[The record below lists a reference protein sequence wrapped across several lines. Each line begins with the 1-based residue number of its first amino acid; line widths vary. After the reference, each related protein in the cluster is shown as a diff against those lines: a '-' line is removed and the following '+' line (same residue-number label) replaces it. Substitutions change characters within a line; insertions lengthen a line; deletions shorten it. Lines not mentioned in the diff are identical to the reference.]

1 MSTPPAAPLR
11 IALVGDHDP
20 HITAHRAIPLAL
32 RLAGE
37 ALGLEIA
44 FDWLASDRLPA
55 EPALERYDGFW
66 CVPGSPY
73 RDADAVLRLIAHAR
87 GRRRPFLGTCAGFQH
102 TILEFARNALGW
114 QAATHGEEH
123 PHSDQAVIAAL
134 PCALLEAR
142 EEVRL
147 LRGSRL
153 ALAYAADWIEAD
165 YHCRYAI
172 APRFAAELTG
182 GALRASAWSADG
194 AIRAVELE
202 QHPFF
207 VATLFQPERA
217 ALAGVLPPLPK
228 AFVEACRTQR
238 RDRPRRGPTPYYAV
252 IFSSHRSAVDDG
264 YAIEKKE
271 LPLVVGIL
279 ADLSGKPDT
288 PPAKL
293 VERRFVDIDRDNFNE
308 ILSSISPRATLQVD
322 NTISGDD
329 SKLNV
334 ELRFNHIEDFDPV
347 NLVKQVVPLRRL
359 FEARQ
364 RLRDLLTKLDGNDD
378 LDQLLQDVVANTE
391 GLQEI
396 KAARPEAEA
405 APAGDSEPPADQPA

>member
-1 MSTPPAAPLR
+1 MAESTQHKLDRVRPPR
-11 IALVGDHDP
+11 VQ
-20 HITAHRAIPLAL
+20 ITYDV
-32 RLAGE
+32 
-37 ALGLEIA
+37 EI
-44 FDWLASDRLPA
+44 
-55 EPALERYDGFW
+55 G
-66 CVPGSPY
+66 
-73 RDADAVLRLIAHAR
+73 
-87 GRRRPFLGTCAGFQH
+87 
-102 TILEFARNALGW
+102 N
-114 QAATHGEEH
+114 
-123 PHSDQAVIAAL
+123 
-134 PCALLEAR
+134 
-142 EEVRL
+142 
-147 LRGSRL
+147 
-153 ALAYAADWIEAD
+153 
-165 YHCRYAI
+165 
-172 APRFAAELTG
+172 
-182 GALRASAWSADG
+182 
-194 AIRAVELE
+194 
-202 QHPFF
+202 
-207 VATLFQPERA
+207 
-217 ALAGVLPPLPK
+217 
-228 AFVEACRTQR
+228 
-238 RDRPRRGPTPYYAV
+238 
-252 IFSSHRSAVDDG
+252 
-264 YAIEKKE
+264 AIEKKE

-308 ILSSISPRATLQVD
+308 ILSSISPRATLQVN

>member
-134 PCALLEAR
+134 PCA
-142 EEVRL
+142 
-147 LRGSRL
+147 
-153 ALAYAADWIEAD
+153 
-165 YHCRYAI
+165 
-172 APRFAAELTG
+172 
-182 GALRASAWSADG
+182 
-194 AIRAVELE
+194 
-202 QHPFF
+202 
-207 VATLFQPERA
+207 
-217 ALAGVLPPLPK
+217 
-228 AFVEACRTQR
+228 
-238 RDRPRRGPTPYYAV
+238 
-252 IFSSHRSAVDDG
+252 
-264 YAIEKKE
+264 
-271 LPLVVGIL
+271 
-279 ADLSGKPDT
+279 
-288 PPAKL
+288 
-293 VERRFVDIDRDNFNE
+293 
-308 ILSSISPRATLQVD
+308 
-322 NTISGDD
+322 
-329 SKLNV
+329 
-334 ELRFNHIEDFDPV
+334 PV
-347 NLVKQVVPLRRL
+347 
-359 FEARQ
+359 
-364 RLRDLLTKLDGNDD
+364 
-378 LDQLLQDVVANTE
+378 
-391 GLQEI
+391 
-396 KAARPEAEA
+396 
-405 APAGDSEPPADQPA
+405 

>member
-1 MSTPPAAPLR
+1 M
-11 IALVGDHDP
+11 I
-20 HITAHRAIPLAL
+20 RASPDAL
-32 RLAGE
+32 RPHHCIGVSRHGRDTQHKLDRVRPPRVQITYDV
-37 ALGLEIA
+37 EI
-44 FDWLASDRLPA
+44 
-55 EPALERYDGFW
+55 G
-66 CVPGSPY
+66 
-73 RDADAVLRLIAHAR
+73 
-87 GRRRPFLGTCAGFQH
+87 
-102 TILEFARNALGW
+102 N
-114 QAATHGEEH
+114 
-123 PHSDQAVIAAL
+123 
-134 PCALLEAR
+134 
-142 EEVRL
+142 
-147 LRGSRL
+147 
-153 ALAYAADWIEAD
+153 
-165 YHCRYAI
+165 
-172 APRFAAELTG
+172 
-182 GALRASAWSADG
+182 
-194 AIRAVELE
+194 
-202 QHPFF
+202 
-207 VATLFQPERA
+207 
-217 ALAGVLPPLPK
+217 
-228 AFVEACRTQR
+228 
-238 RDRPRRGPTPYYAV
+238 
-252 IFSSHRSAVDDG
+252 
-264 YAIEKKE
+264 AIEKKE